1 MENTWN
7 GCLINHLFTFRCVG
21 FQCYHCD
28 GKTKQ
33 FNAIIQHLI
42 LKHPENEMKIRKII
56 NVNGTIKLITK
67 NFSDVIPSEIEA
79 SGKKIVIQDQD
90 SMTISIAQYLD
101 SDVPHVSKC
110 SKLDIDSNN
119 EMKCRTTMDNNI
131 EKENEI
137 ENKIENETTN
147 EITNEMN
154 DIINLKSCH
163 SNEAHSSTDGNAT
176 IQMLDE
182 NIEDLINEFTSVLPD
197 VIQRLADDGS
207 IRTILNFFNLVTILP
222 NIRDSRSL
230 HEFEKKLFFSKTT

>member
-1 MENTWN
+1 ALIPTEYMENTWN
-7 GCLINHLFTFRCVG
+7 GCLINHLFTFRCVS

-154 DIINLKSCH
+154 DIIHGVAPGPTIVGTGGCPGVFARVPTIVGTL
-163 SNEAHSSTDGNAT
+163 SSPSSA
-176 IQMLDE
+176 
-182 NIEDLINEFTSVLPD
+182 
-197 VIQRLADDGS
+197 R
-207 IRTILNFFNLVTILP
+207 
-222 NIRDSRSL
+222 
-230 HEFEKKLFFSKTT
+230 